1 MIFCFGEHELDEERF
16 ELRRGGTAVLL
27 QPKVLE
33 LLLYLVRQRDR
44 VVSKREILDAIWPD
58 SVVTDGSIA
67 RAVSLARRAIGDRG
81 GRSASIATVARRGY
95 RFEAPVR
102 ARPAPVVADD
112 SKEERYVG
120 RVGLLA
126 RFSET
131 LATALSGRGR
141 ILFLAGEA
149 GIGKTRTAE
158 VLAERARRAG
168 AAVATA
174 WGGDADAPAYWTW
187 TRALRG
193 LARLLPDVVAR
204 LSPAQRSALSPLMP
218 ELGGVRATP
227 RSTPGGEHSA
237 RVELFEAVQ
246 MLLGCCAES
255 RPLALFLD
263 DLHVAGAESLALL
276 EFVGQTLDSLPIAI
290 VATCRED
297 EAARAPQTARAL
309 ERLLRLRALERWPLA
324 GLAGEEICDFVR
336 AQCGAEADPALIR
349 ALERQTGGNPLL
361 LGESLR
367 SLEARG
373 LLGVTREA
381 KVWESLLPRG
391 IEHLL
396 HPKLRRL
403 SAGAADVL
411 RCAAAIGVELE
422 RDLLARCLPGASDL
436 DARLRELEDAALL
449 FGAAS
454 PALRLRFAHVLVRH
468 ALYEELAPAG
478 ACRRALHARIAAA
491 LPESSSADAV
501 AERAHHA
508 CEAAPLVAPAGAAA
522 LARAA
527 GDDAARLYD
536 FERAAEWYGRALAT
550 LELAPG
556 SDPVLVAELLL
567 SLGDAQVRAVGLE
580 RGRAS
585 YRVAAERA
593 RSLGRGDLLARAAL
607 GLAQEPQG
615 GNDGEPE
622 WVEVLEE
629 AERAVPT
636 LERALHIR
644 VQSRLGA
651 ELRHIDRA
659 RGVALV
665 EAAIAE
671 ARQLGDPCVLART
684 LEDGLYVRWTPEDP
698 APAIAL
704 NREIVRAARSAGD
717 LELALLAQRS
727 CVASHLELG
736 DIATVDREIR
746 DCEAMV
752 DVLRTPNARWQHTVL
767 RAMRALVD
775 GDLEAAERD
784 VRLAI
789 QVGERLDESYVSL
802 QLPLQLAYL
811 RLEQGR
817 GAEIEPGAREQVRRF
832 PEMSAWRA
840 GLARL
845 LVAAGRSAEAREE
858 LGRLSRSG
866 FADIPRDRGWL
877 MTLALASEVAFATGD
892 VRASELLE
900 PLLAPCANLYVV
912 GGGGL
917 VYYGPVQ
924 HHLGLLDLARSRWDA
939 AVARLEQAL
948 AAGARVGA
956 PLWEARTRI
965 AYARALLGRALPG
978 DRALAVTLATAA
990 SEPARAA
997 GWVAV
1002 AADAR
1007 AVESALWTQ
1016 RRGSGPEPGRSVA
1029 SES

>member
-16 ELRRGGTAVLL
+16 ELRRGGTPVLV

-33 LLLYLVRQRDR
+33 LLLYLVRQSDR
-44 VVSKREILDAIWPD
+44 VVSKREILEAIWPD

-81 GRSASIATVARRGY
+81 GRSAVIATVARRGY
-95 RFEAPVR
+95 RFEAPLR
-102 ARPAPVVADD
+102 ARAAPVVGDD
-112 SKEERYVG
+112 SAQRYVG
-120 RVGLLA
+120 RAGLLA
-126 RFSET
+126 RLSET

-168 AAVATA
+168 AVVATA
-174 WGGDADAPAYWTW
+174 WGGEADAPAYWTW

-193 LARLLPDVVAR
+193 LAELLPDVVAR
-204 LSPAQRSALSPLMP
+204 LSSAQRSALSPLMP
-218 ELGGVRATP
+218 ELGGVRVAP
-227 RSTPGGEHSA
+227 RSTPGGEQSA
-237 RVELFEAVQ
+237 RTELFEAVQ
-246 MLLGCCAES
+246 TLLGCCAVS

-276 EFVGQTLDSLPIAI
+276 EFLGQTLDTLPIAI
-290 VATCRED
+290 VGTCRED
-297 EAARAPQTARAL
+297 EATRAPQPARAL

-324 GLAGEEICDFVR
+324 GLSGEEICDFVR
-336 AQCGAEADPALIR
+336 AQHGAEPEPALIH

-361 LGESLR
+361 LSESLR

-381 KVWESLLPRG
+381 KAWEALLPRG

-403 SAGAADVL
+403 SAGAADAL
-411 RCAAAIGVELE
+411 RCAAAIGVEFE
-422 RDLLARCLPGASDL
+422 RDLLARCLL
-436 DARLRELEDAALL
+436 DPSNLDVRLRELEDAALL
-449 FGAAS
+449 FAAGS

-468 ALYEELAPAG
+468 ALYEELVPAG
-478 ACRRALHARIAAA
+478 ASRRALHARIVGA
-491 LPESSSADAV
+491 LPAEDSSPDAV

-508 CEAAPLVAPAGAAA
+508 CEAAPLVAPALGAA

-527 GDDAARLYD
+527 GDYAARLYD
-536 FERAAEWYGRALAT
+536 FERAAEWYGRAIAT

-556 SDPVLVAELLL
+556 SDRVLVAELLL
-567 SLGDAQVRAVGLE
+567 SLGDAEVRAVGLD
-580 RGRAS
+580 RARAS
-585 YRVAAERA
+585 YRVAAEHA
-593 RSLGRGDLLARAAL
+593 RSLGRGDLLARANL

-615 GNDGEPE
+615 GSDGEPE

-636 LERALHIR
+636 AERALHIR

-651 ELRHIDRA
+651 ELRHIDRT
-659 RGVALV
+659 RGVVLV
-665 EAAIAE
+665 EAAIAD
-671 ARQLGDPCVLART
+671 ARRLGDPWVLART

-698 APAIAL
+698 APAIVL
-704 NREIVRAARSAGD
+704 NREIVRAARAAGD

-746 DCEAMV
+746 ACEVTA
-752 DVLRTPNARWQHTVL
+752 DVLRTPNARWQHVVL
-767 RAMRALVD
+767 RAMRALVA

-817 GAEIEPGAREQVRRF
+817 AAEIEPGAREQVRRF
-832 PEMSAWRA
+832 PRMSAWRA

-858 LGRLSRSG
+858 LAPLSRAR

-900 PLLAPCANLYVV
+900 PLLAPCAHLSVV

-917 VYYGPVQ
+917 VYYGSVL
-924 HHLGLLDLARSRWDA
+924 HHLGLLDLVRSRWDA
-939 AVARLEQAL
+939 AVARFEQAL
-948 AAGARVGA
+948 AAEARVGA
-956 PLWEARTRI
+956 RLWEARTRI
-965 AYARALLGRALPG
+965 ACARALLGRALPG

-990 SEPARAA
+990 SELARTA
-997 GWVAV
+997 GWAEVM
-1002 AADAR
+1002 ADAR
-1007 AVESALWTQ
+1007 AVESALWIQ
-1016 RRGSGPEPGRSVA
+1016 RRGSGPGHGRLLA